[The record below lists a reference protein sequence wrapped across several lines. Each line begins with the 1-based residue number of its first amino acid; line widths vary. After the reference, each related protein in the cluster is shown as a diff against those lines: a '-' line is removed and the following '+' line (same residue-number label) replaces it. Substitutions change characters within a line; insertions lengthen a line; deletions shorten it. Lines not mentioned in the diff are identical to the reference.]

1 MVQKSKGIFYIILSS
16 VLFGMMPLLARIA
29 YSHNSNAYMVAF
41 LRFAFGSLF
50 LLLWGRKKLFVIKR
64 NELYTFMKL
73 SVPYALTPIFL
84 YLSYNYIDGG
94 TATTLHFTYPIIV
107 MLMMFLIKKTITIR
121 QLICASLA
129 GGGLVLLYSPSS
141 HSSLLGNGIA
151 IFSGFIYAIYIVM
164 LGRSQLKHLSSLVTA
179 FWVSLFSAI
188 EIGGIAF
195 MQGQFT
201 LSFNLEGW
209 LVQILMGLLAT
220 TLALMLFQKGLLLCG
235 EIKAS
240 MFSTFEP
247 ITGLLIGAFF
257 QGEVL
262 SLVEMCGI
270 LLILLSVIVL
280 VLPMPQYIRK
290 SA

>member
-1 MVQKSKGIFYIILSS
+1 
-16 VLFGMMPLLARIA
+16 
-29 YSHNSNAYMVAF
+29 
-41 LRFAFGSLF
+41 
-50 LLLWGRKKLFVIKR
+50 
-64 NELYTFMKL
+64 
-73 SVPYALTPIFL
+73 
-84 YLSYNYIDGG
+84 
-94 TATTLHFTYPIIV
+94 
-107 MLMMFLIKKTITIR
+107 
-121 QLICASLA
+121 
-129 GGGLVLLYSPSS
+129 
-141 HSSLLGNGIA
+141 
-151 IFSGFIYAIYIVM
+151 
-164 LGRSQLKHLSSLVTA
+164 
-179 FWVSLFSAI
+179 
-188 EIGGIAF
+188 

-201 LSFNLEGW
+201 LSFSLEGW

-247 ITGLLIGAFF
+247 ITGLLIGEIF

-280 VLPMPQYIRK
+280 VMPMPQYIRK

>member
-1 MVQKSKGIFYIILSS
+1 
-16 VLFGMMPLLARIA
+16 
-29 YSHNSNAYMVAF
+29 
-41 LRFAFGSLF
+41 
-50 LLLWGRKKLFVIKR
+50 
-64 NELYTFMKL
+64 
-73 SVPYALTPIFL
+73 
-84 YLSYNYIDGG
+84 
-94 TATTLHFTYPIIV
+94 
-107 MLMMFLIKKTITIR
+107 
-121 QLICASLA
+121 
-129 GGGLVLLYSPSS
+129 
-141 HSSLLGNGIA
+141 
-151 IFSGFIYAIYIVM
+151 
-164 LGRSQLKHLSSLVTA
+164 
-179 FWVSLFSAI
+179 
-188 EIGGIAF
+188 

-201 LSFNLEGW
+201 LSFSLEGW

-247 ITGLLIGAFF
+247 ITGLLIGAIF